1 MLEYVAYN
9 IVEKEALAIQR
20 FYGHQIKIL
29 NTFLEQILN
38 REVTQMELTSAQ
50 SHVIG
55 YLAHSPE
62 PPCARDLEEFFG
74 LSHPTVSGML
84 SRMEAKG
91 FIQLRPDDKD
101 RRIKRI
107 YLLEKG
113 MACSVRTQEVIR
125 DNEQLIVEGF
135 TAEEIRQFDAF
146 LDRAIENLGRKAHN
160 AMPQREE

>member
-1 MLEYVAYN
+1 M
-9 IVEKEALAIQR
+9 
-20 FYGHQIKIL
+20 
-29 NTFLEQILN
+29 N
-38 REVTQMELTSAQ
+38 REVTQMDLTSAQ

-55 YLAHSPE
+55 YLAHAPE

-91 FIQLRPDDKD
+91 FIQLRPDEKD

-107 YLLEKG
+107 ILLEKG
-113 MACSVRTQEVIR
+113 MACSVRTQEVIL

-135 TAEEIRQFDAF
+135 TAEEEKQFEAF
-146 LDRAIENLGRKAHN
+146 LHRAIENLGRKAHN
-160 AMPQREE
+160 VCPSERSKP

>member
-1 MLEYVAYN
+1 MFD
-9 IVEKEALAIQR
+9 KEGIKIQR
-20 FYGHQIKIL
+20 FYGQQFKIL
-29 NTFLEQILN
+29 NTYLEQILN

-55 YLAHSPE
+55 YLTHVPE
-62 PPCARDLEEFFG
+62 PPCARDLEEYFG

-91 FIQLRPDDKD
+91 FIQFRPDEKD

-107 YLLEKG
+107 YLLERGK
-113 MACSVRTQEVIR
+113 ACSVRTQAVIR

-135 TAEEIRQFDAF
+135 TAEEIAQFDAF

-160 AMPQREE
+160 AAPQREE

>member
-1 MLEYVAYN
+1 MF
-9 IVEKEALAIQR
+9 EKEGIQIQR
-20 FYGHQIKIL
+20 FYGHQFKIL
-29 NTFLEQILN
+29 NTYLEQILN
-38 REVTQMELTSAQ
+38 REVTQMELTSSQ

-55 YLAHSPE
+55 YLAHAPE
-62 PPCARDLEEFFG
+62 PPCARDLEDFFG

-107 YLLEKG
+107 FLMERGK
-113 MACSVRTQEVIR
+113 ACSVRTQEVIR
-125 DNEQLIVEGF
+125 DNERLTVEGF
-135 TAEEIRQFDAF
+135 TQEEIQLFNNF

-160 AMPQREE
+160 AAPQREE

>member
-1 MLEYVAYN
+1 MFV
-9 IVEKEALAIQR
+9 KEGIKIQR
-20 FYGHQIKIL
+20 FYGHQFKIL
-29 NTFLEQILN
+29 NTYLEQILN
-38 REVTQMELTSAQ
+38 REMTRMELTSSQ

-55 YLAHSPE
+55 YLTHSPE

-107 YLLEKG
+107 YLLERGK
-113 MACSVRTQEVIR
+113 ACSVRTQEVIR
-125 DNEQLIVEGF
+125 DNERLTVEGF
-135 TAEEIRQFDAF
+135 TEEEIRLFDNF

-160 AMPQREE
+160 TLPQREE